1 MFNVHRSN
9 KAEKL
14 ESVNAEDHV
23 IFWAQRII
31 HTICFF
37 SSSSLIGGHSKW
49 CLLNNT
55 VYNIYAINKM
65 WWNYHPNHSNIVSR
79 FVCCL
84 FVKYTLCSILLIDWF
99 MSSMIWSTFDEA
111 RLKPVIFYNFSIKS
125 SNPLHSIKKWME
137 KKDFAPEGVQRY
149 NDLYQLI
156 SKWYRGEKK
165 RVSNSCVRSYMIVP
179 SAQFSLTV
187 YYTFLLWL
195 IQSHCGIFIWF
206 KLNEWNLRL
215 IANL

>member
-1 MFNVHRSN
+1 MSSFGHNASSIRS
-9 KAEKL
+9 
-14 ESVNAEDHV
+14 V
-23 IFWAQRII
+23 
-31 HTICFF
+31 FF

-125 SNPLHSIKKWME
+125 SNPLHSIKKWKE
-137 KKDFAPEGVQRY
+137 KKISLPKATNGIMTSISWFRNDIGERKKEYQTRAYVRTWLCQVLNFRSQYIIHFYCDWY
-149 NDLYQLI
+149 NPIVEFLFDL
-156 SKWYRGEKK
+156 
-165 RVSNSCVRSYMIVP
+165 N
-179 SAQFSLTV
+179 
-187 YYTFLLWL
+187 
-195 IQSHCGIFIWF
+195 
-206 KLNEWNLRL
+206 
-215 IANL
+215 